1 MHDRVGLP
9 CGALESDADR
19 IRFLTRLCWR
29 VLDRKG
35 RTMLVGGVVLV
46 VILSYA
52 TSLAPILFARF
63 IDAFSARRSLYF
75 ATLALLSGFLLVHLA
90 ANLGREALW
99 IIVGPVQQRIQRKAN
114 VFFFE
119 HALFLLFQYHIEK
132 STGEFQEKLTQA
144 QNGMNQIIFTM
155 LTSFMPTIAQTIFI
169 LFNSILLLPYF
180 ISIIMIFT
188 IILYV
193 LVLFYSLDKLRSHQ
207 RNAQGHLIKAQGV
220 LADAL
225 SNIETVKAFVQESGV
240 TSRYDERLTSAEK
253 QFRTFLTARFLLG
266 AAQSFILVFGLSIA
280 LFYGV
285 SQVRNMELTIG
296 SLVLIEMYFIQVIGP
311 LQGLSRNYREI
322 KSGLVM
328 LDGVAGVLMLKPE
341 ADPGRGRRGGAH
353 SPRPPTHP
361 GRALRFDERLTF
373 DTVTVASDGRTILD
387 AVSLTFEPGRSTAL
401 VGPTGAGKSSIVRLI
416 LKLIEPTCGA
426 IRLGDAPLC
435 ETPPLVWRRHVSLVP
450 QEAVLFNDT
459 LANNLLFAQPKA
471 SREDLAAV
479 IRRAKL
485 DDLVRRSRD
494 GLETIVGERG
504 QMISGGERQRI
515 GLARALLRNSKIIIF
530 DEATSA
536 LDRNT
541 EEEIWNDLRRFDAT
555 AMKIIVTHR
564 LQNIVHCDS
573 IYVLDR
579 GKLSQ
584 HGTHNDLIQQKGLYR
599 SLWRQSRTHD
609 ENIS

>member
-1 MHDRVGLP
+1 
-9 CGALESDADR
+9 
-19 IRFLTRLCWR
+19 
-29 VLDRKG
+29 
-35 RTMLVGGVVLV
+35 
-46 VILSYA
+46 
-52 TSLAPILFARF
+52 
-63 IDAFSARRSLYF
+63 
-75 ATLALLSGFLLVHLA
+75 
-90 ANLGREALW
+90 
-99 IIVGPVQQRIQRKAN
+99 
-114 VFFFE
+114 
-119 HALFLLFQYHIEK
+119 
-132 STGEFQEKLTQA
+132 
-144 QNGMNQIIFTM
+144 
-155 LTSFMPTIAQTIFI
+155 MPTIAQTIFI

-193 LVLFYSLDKLRSHQ
+193 LVLFYSLDKLRFHQ

-266 AAQSFILVFGLSIA
+266 AAQSSILVFGLSIA

-341 ADPGRGRRGGAH
+341 ADPGRGRRGERIRRAR
-353 SPRPPTHP
+353 RPTRAAPF
-361 GRALRFDERLTF
+361 GRRAPHLRYGDRRERRAN
-373 DTVTVASDGRTILD
+373 DTRRGVPNVRAGPLHR
-387 AVSLTFEPGRSTAL
+387 L

-435 ETPPLVWRRHVSLVP
+435 ETPLVWRRHVSLVP